1 MMRLALQAGAF
12 MRADTL
18 IAIGALIVLAMG
30 TGHLLLTFFTDK
42 MDPRDPALSARMK
55 EVAPHLSGRLTMWNT
70 HIGFNAS
77 HSYGPMIFGAIY
89 AYLALAHPSVLMQSD
104 FLLALGVVIF
114 AAYIF
119 LAIRYWFWAPL
130 TGLSISAV
138 FYVAGLALTHLQI

>member
-1 MMRLALQAGAF
+1 MMRPEI
-12 MRADTL
+12 L
-18 IAIGALIVLAMG
+18 IAISAFIVLAMG
-30 TGHLLLTFFTDK
+30 TGHLLLTFLSDQ

-55 EVAPHLSGRLTMWNT
+55 EVAPRLSRRTTMWNL

-89 AYLALAHPSVLMQSD
+89 AWLALVHPSFLMQSD
-104 FLLALGVVIF
+104 FLLALGAVVF

-130 TGLSISAV
+130 TGLSIAAA
-138 FYVAGLALTHLQI
+138 FYVAGLAAMHLQL

>member
-1 MMRLALQAGAF
+1 MHPEI
-12 MRADTL
+12 L
-18 IAIGALIVLAMG
+18 IAISALIVLAMG
-30 TGHLLLTFFTDK
+30 TGHLFLTFFTDK

-55 EVAPHLSGRLTMWNT
+55 EVPPRLTRRSSMWNL

-89 AYLALAHPSVLMQSD
+89 AWLALVHPSFLMQSD
-104 FLLALGVVIF
+104 FLLAFGAAVF

-130 TGLSISAV
+130 TGLSIAAA
-138 FYVAGLALTHLQI
+138 FYVAGLAAMHLQL

>member
-1 MMRLALQAGAF
+1 
-12 MRADTL
+12 MRAETL
-18 IAIGALIVLAMG
+18 IAISAFIVLAMG

-55 EVAPHLSGRLTMWNT
+55 EVAPRLSRRTTMWNL

-89 AYLALAHPSVLMQSD
+89 AWLALVHPSFLMQSD
-104 FLLALGVVIF
+104 FLLVFGAIVF
-114 AAYIF
+114 AGYLF

-130 TGLSISAV
+130 TGLSIAAA
-138 FYVAGLALTHLQI
+138 FYAAGLAVMHLQL